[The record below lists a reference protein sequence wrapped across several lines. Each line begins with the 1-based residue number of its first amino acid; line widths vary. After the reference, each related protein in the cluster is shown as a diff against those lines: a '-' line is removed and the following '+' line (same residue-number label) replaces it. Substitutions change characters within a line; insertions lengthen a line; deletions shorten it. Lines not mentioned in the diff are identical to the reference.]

1 MFHMAFPCILSERIN
16 TLRTILIN
24 SAKLINQSTGK
35 EKVVAQY
42 MFATAFCNIIRNGT
56 VYRRGDGID
65 GTPRLVIMLGNT
77 EYKCPEYLV
86 EKLINKNFVITP
98 YEDTSQHLDGLD
110 ILPKPDFI
118 DLEELSAQSPKKKNK
133 KTEIEKK
140 APNSDNP
147 ENEPKTDDSTKDE
160 ISQKVEM
167 ELEKEKAKLQ
177 KKMDAQL
184 AMDRKK
190 QEELIIDEIDNTK
203 MYKIVNIA
211 LCAFCTA
218 ASIAIWVFL

>member
-1 MFHMAFPCILSERIN
+1 MS
-16 TLRTILIN
+16 
-24 SAKLINQSTGK
+24 
-35 EKVVAQY
+35 
-42 MFATAFCNIIRNGT
+42 
-56 VYRRGDGID
+56 
-65 GTPRLVIMLGNT
+65 
-77 EYKCPEYLV
+77 
-86 EKLINKNFVITP
+86 
-98 YEDTSQHLDGLD
+98 SQHLDGLD

>member
-1 MFHMAFPCILSERIN
+1 MAFPCIFSERIN

-24 SAKLINQSTGK
+24 SANLINQSTGK

-56 VYRRGDGID
+56 VYRREDGLD

-98 YEDTSQHLDGLD
+98 YEDTCQHLDGLD

-118 DLEELSAQSPKKKNK
+118 DTKLSILPYVLFAQQPVSQSGYFYNQLSESREEP
-133 KTEIEKK
+133 
-140 APNSDNP
+140 
-147 ENEPKTDDSTKDE
+147 
-160 ISQKVEM
+160 
-167 ELEKEKAKLQ
+167 
-177 KKMDAQL
+177 
-184 AMDRKK
+184 
-190 QEELIIDEIDNTK
+190 
-203 MYKIVNIA
+203 
-211 LCAFCTA
+211 
-218 ASIAIWVFL
+218 